1 MENQNFFIQND
12 QTAALALQLLGAEE
26 RAFVRL
32 DKDGRIIALTARAE
46 EILRQTAL
54 REIGEVLSGQ
64 NANILR
70 RAIAVGVAVCVH
82 EVIDE
87 KPYLMELR
95 VQDGEGLLYI
105 LPEQEKSDTMLM
117 QLADQRLRQE
127 LSAAELCEGDAK
139 RRAIRRIFRLMRQ
152 IELLQ
157 GTQPLQMH
165 LGGLGMLCR
174 KTAQAVSERRPDL
187 LITAS
192 GNPPLM
198 VFAVQEMCVAAYQ
211 LLTNAALAP
220 GVTEIQIRCGVDRDG
235 MAYLEVADNGA
246 PLTSAQ
252 FEDLCGR
259 CWRQGDAWAFLRA
272 APRAGL
278 GLPTICEIAHMH
290 AGIVQLLPEPDGW
303 KAVRLSFPQNL
314 PSEMMT
320 LRAPDILP
328 GYDVEE
334 TELSVL

>member
-1 MENQNFFIQND
+1 MAERVYLRRCAMENQNFFIQND

-139 RRAIRRIFRLMRQ
+139 RRAIRRI
-152 IELLQ
+152 
-157 GTQPLQMH
+157 
-165 LGGLGMLCR
+165 
-174 KTAQAVSERRPDL
+174 SD
-187 LITAS
+187 
-192 GNPPLM
+192 
-198 VFAVQEMCVAAYQ
+198 
-211 LLTNAALAP
+211 
-220 GVTEIQIRCGVDRDG
+220 
-235 MAYLEVADNGA
+235 
-246 PLTSAQ
+246 
-252 FEDLCGR
+252 
-259 CWRQGDAWAFLRA
+259 
-272 APRAGL
+272 
-278 GLPTICEIAHMH
+278 
-290 AGIVQLLPEPDGW
+290 
-303 KAVRLSFPQNL
+303 
-314 PSEMMT
+314 
-320 LRAPDILP
+320 
-328 GYDVEE
+328 
-334 TELSVL
+334 

>member
-1 MENQNFFIQND
+1 MAERVYLRRCAMENQNFFIQND

-157 GTQPLQMH
+157 GHSPCKCIW
-165 LGGLGMLCR
+165 GGLACC
-174 KTAQAVSERRPDL
+174 AARRRRL
-187 LITAS
+187 FRS
-192 GNPPLM
+192 GGP
-198 VFAVQEMCVAAYQ
+198 
-211 LLTNAALAP
+211 
-220 GVTEIQIRCGVDRDG
+220 
-235 MAYLEVADNGA
+235 
-246 PLTSAQ
+246 
-252 FEDLCGR
+252 
-259 CWRQGDAWAFLRA
+259 
-272 APRAGL
+272 
-278 GLPTICEIAHMH
+278 IC
-290 AGIVQLLPEPDGW
+290 
-303 KAVRLSFPQNL
+303 
-314 PSEMMT
+314 
-320 LRAPDILP
+320 
-328 GYDVEE
+328 
-334 TELSVL
+334 